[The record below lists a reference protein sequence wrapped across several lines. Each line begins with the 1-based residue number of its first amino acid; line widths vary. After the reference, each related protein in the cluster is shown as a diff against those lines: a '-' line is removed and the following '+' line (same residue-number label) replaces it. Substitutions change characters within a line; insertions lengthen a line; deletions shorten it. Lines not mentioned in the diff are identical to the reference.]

1 MRDPAR
7 LVIEKVLQIIAGGL
21 LRIESRFVVC
31 FITVRVFMAL
41 IFNLFDMF
49 VIHAGAGG
57 AGSPRGFIVRS
68 EGTNIVANLGL
79 ADPLRIGNKAIFAPP
94 EHERLAVS
102 AISDRLPF
110 DIVDIIKI
118 IFHRVVGFEGLRT
131 YLRISGQTSTLPTP
145 QRGRAPEYPTM
156 VPPLPFAPAPTWR
169 TAQG

>member
-1 MRDPAR
+1 MYAAFFESNR
-7 LVIEKVLQIIAGGL
+7 VL
-21 LRIESRFVVC
+21 SYVST
-31 FITVRVFMAL
+31 TVRVFMAL

-57 AGSPRGFIVRS
+57 AGSPCGFIVRS
-68 EGTNIVANLGL
+68 EGTNSVANSGL
-79 ADPLRIGNKAIFAPP
+79 ADPLRIWNKAIFAPL

-131 YLRISGQTSTLPTP
+131 YLRISGQTSTLSTP
-145 QRGRAPEYPTM
+145 QRGRAPEYQTM